1 MSVRLSAHISAALT
15 GRISVKFDIVDSY
28 ANAPQCY
35 FTHTSPML
43 LYLLRFIIYR
53 LRKGANYD
61 SQLTKLFK
69 VISVLNVYK
78 LAGLGSLITKPVT
91 AYRIVNKLFSLA
103 GAAEKYNCFMS
114 LVSCCNER
122 AINGRSLPQ
131 AINPSVQ

>member
-1 MSVRLSAHISAALT
+1 MSVRLSARISAALT

-43 LYLLRFIIYR
+43 YLRFIIYR

-78 LAGLGSLITKPVT
+78 QTGLGSLITKHVT